1 MLQIKPHQCED
12 LNHLTGKAKPRQTL
26 VRNRA
31 CLGEM
36 SPRQRQHSLG
46 CCLWFCPSHNHP
58 EFQCFSSNPCCSTL
72 SPTVKVSLFALLLLT
87 TSISEP
93 PCLQKQAS
101 NHESSTLREN
111 NLNSFFYYFLTP
123 TTVIYLRRDLGVSL
137 RAFGYCSVWGEQSQ
151 SHSCTTSSPG
161 SPVISAR
168 AGTRDLAM
176 PRGNFSS

>member
-12 LNHLTGKAKPRQTL
+12 LNHLTGKAKPCQTL

-46 CCLWFCPSHNHP
+46 CYLWFCPSHNHP

-72 SPTVKVSLFALLLLT
+72 GPSVKVSLFAVLLLT

-111 NLNSFFYYFLTP
+111 KLFFLLFPYPYH
-123 TTVIYLRRDLGVSL
+123 RDLFKEGL
-137 RAFGYCSVWGEQSQ
+137 GG
-151 SHSCTTSSPG
+151 SHSG
-161 SPVISAR
+161 LL
-168 AGTRDLAM
+168 GTALSGESNPKAI
-176 PRGNFSS
+176 PAPWALQEAL

>member
-1 MLQIKPHQCED
+1 MSLSLSPSPGRSCPLSEILCGPSKAEQAPMLQIKPHQCED

-46 CCLWFCPSHNHP
+46 CYLWFCPSHNHP
-58 EFQCFSSNPCCSTL
+58 EFQCFSSNPCCSSL
-72 SPTVKVSLFALLLLT
+72 GPSVKVSLFAVLLLT

-111 NLNSFFYYFLTP
+111 NLNSFFYYLLTP
-123 TTVIYLRRDLGVSL
+123 PL
-137 RAFGYCSVWGEQSQ
+137 
-151 SHSCTTSSPG
+151 H
-161 SPVISAR
+161 
-168 AGTRDLAM
+168 
-176 PRGNFSS
+176 

>member
-46 CCLWFCPSHNHP
+46 CYLWFCPSHNHP

-72 SPTVKVSLFALLLLT
+72 GPSVKVSLFAVLLLT
-87 TSISEP
+87 TSISELS
-93 PCLQKQAS
+93 CLQKQAS

-111 NLNSFFYYFLTP
+111 KLFFLLFPYPYH
-123 TTVIYLRRDLGVSL
+123 RDLFKEGL
-137 RAFGYCSVWGEQSQ
+137 RGLTQGFWVLLCLGRAIPKPFLHHGLSRKPCDKCSGWR
-151 SHSCTTSSPG
+151 P
-161 SPVISAR
+161 
-168 AGTRDLAM
+168 
-176 PRGNFSS
+176 